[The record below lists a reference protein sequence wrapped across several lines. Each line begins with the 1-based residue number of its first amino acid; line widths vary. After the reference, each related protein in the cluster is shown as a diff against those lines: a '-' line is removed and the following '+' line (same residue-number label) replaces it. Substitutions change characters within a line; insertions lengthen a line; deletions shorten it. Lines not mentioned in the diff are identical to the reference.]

1 MTEAAAFVYLLR
13 CRDDSLYTGISND
26 VSARIDAHNDGRGAR
41 YTRGRRPVTLLHVE
55 TFDTRGAALSRECAI
70 KRLSRRDKVRLCG
83 TTSAAD
89 GRMMTV
95 SV

>member
-1 MTEAAAFVYLLR
+1 MHAVYIVR
-13 CRDDSLYTGISND
+13 CRDGSLYTGY
-26 VSARIDAHNDGRGAR
+26 ARDPEARVRLHNLGRGAR

-55 TFDTRGAALSRECAI
+55 TFETRGAALSRECAI

-83 TTSAAD
+83 TASDPD